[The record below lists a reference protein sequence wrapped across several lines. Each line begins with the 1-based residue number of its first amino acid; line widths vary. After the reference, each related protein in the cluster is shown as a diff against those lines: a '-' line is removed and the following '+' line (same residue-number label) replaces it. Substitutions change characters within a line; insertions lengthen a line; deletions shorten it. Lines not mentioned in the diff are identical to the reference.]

1 MKKFKSCK
9 GKSFKGEG
17 KVFGV
22 SLLLSWLGLALLC
35 DELNPVSWPSVCKPM
50 LLIVAIV
57 FFVFISNNKVHECD
71 HYTKK
76 EKEKNPE

>member
-9 GKSFKGEG
+9 SKSFKSEG
-17 KVFGV
+17 KVFAV
-22 SLLLSWLGLALLC
+22 SLILSWLGLALLC
-35 DELNPVSWPSVCKPM
+35 DEANPGYWPSVCKPM
-50 LLIVAIV
+50 LLIFAIV
-57 FFVFISNNKVHECD
+57 IFVFISNNKVHECD

>member
-9 GKSFKGEG
+9 GKSFKSEG
-17 KVFGV
+17 KVFAV
-22 SLLLSWLGLALLC
+22 SLILSWLGLSLLC
-35 DELNPVSWPSVCKPM
+35 NELNPACWPSVCKPM

-57 FFVFISNNKVHECD
+57 FFVFASKNQALECD